1 MIDKL
6 SNEEQSNALKKL
18 NGWTKADDREAI
30 FKTFTFRDFNEAFG
44 FMSRVALKAEQIN
57 HHPEWFN
64 VWNRVSVTLST
75 HDANGL
81 TVLDIDL
88 AEFMDDLA

>member
-6 SNEEQSNALKKL
+6 STEEQSNALKKL
-18 NGWTKADDREAI
+18 NGWTKVNDREAI
-30 FKTFTFRDFNEAFG
+30 FKTFTFGDFNEAFG

>member
-18 NGWTKADDREAI
+18 NGWTKVNDREAI
-30 FKTFTFRDFNEAFG
+30 FKTFTFGAFNEAFG

>member
-18 NGWTKADDREAI
+18 NGWTKVNDREAI
-30 FKTFTFRDFNEAFG
+30 FKTFTFGDFNEAFG

-57 HHPEWFN
+57 HHPEWFKI
-64 VWNRVSVTLST
+64 SQ
-75 HDANGL
+75 
-81 TVLDIDL
+81 IY
-88 AEFMDDLA
+88 

>member
-18 NGWTKADDREAI
+18 NGWTKVNDREAI
-30 FKTFTFRDFNEAFG
+30 FKTFTFGDFNEAFG
-44 FMSRVALKAEQIN
+44 FMSRVALNDEQIN
-57 HHPEWFN
+57 HHPEWCN

>member
-18 NGWTKADDREAI
+18 NGWTKDNDREAI
-30 FKTFTFRDFNEAFG
+30 FKTFTFGDFNEAFG

>member
-18 NGWTKADDREAI
+18 NGWTKANDREAI
-30 FKTFTFRDFNEAFG
+30 FKTFTFGDFNEAFG

>member
-18 NGWTKADDREAI
+18 NGWTKVNDREAI
-30 FKTFTFRDFNEAFG
+30 FKTFTFGDFNEAFG

>member
-18 NGWTKADDREAI
+18 NGWTKVNDREAI
-30 FKTFTFRDFNEAFG
+30 FKTFTFGDFNEAFG

-64 VWNRVSVTLST
+64 VYARVDVTLST
-75 HDANGL
+75 HDCGGL
-81 TVLDIDL
+81 SELDVRMAL
-88 AEFMDDLA
+88 FMDSII